1 MLAALV
7 IIPSVFAYGIEPSA
21 GPPLMFITMP
31 MVFKQ
36 MPAGSIFAIIFFVA
50 VLFAGITSLINLYET
65 PIELLQQKFKMNRI
79 TSVITVLVIGFVAGI
94 FLEDGNSLGK
104 WMDIVSIY
112 IIPLG
117 ALLAGIMF
125 FWVCSKE
132 FAMAEVNKGVPN
144 PLGDGYYNMGKYV
157 YCGVTVAVYIFGIFF
172 GGIG

>member
-1 MLAALV
+1 
-7 IIPSVFAYGIEPSA
+7 
-21 GPPLMFITMP
+21 
-31 MVFKQ
+31 
-36 MPAGSIFAIIFFVA
+36 
-50 VLFAGITSLINLYET
+50 
-65 PIELLQQKFKMNRI
+65 MNRI